1 MQEAKVAKKVALITG
16 ANKGIGFEV
25 ARQIAQAGW
34 IVLAAARNPQ
44 LGTEAAARLQA
55 EGLDVHFIQI
65 DLDAPET
72 AAAAAE
78 SIRRQFGRL
87 DLLINNAAI
96 AGDGDGPP
104 SAVDLGAVESV
115 MRTNYTGTVAVTQA
129 MLPLLEQA
137 GKAQIINVSSELGSV
152 ILHNDPNWKYAP
164 VKLLAYCASKAALN
178 MFTVQLA
185 YEFRDRKLAVNSV
198 NPGYTA
204 TDLNQNRGT
213 RPSKKAPQR
222 SFASPCSTNPSPA
235 NTLKRAAKSPGR
247 DLLWGTRPN
256 RRTLRLRLWARDRS
270 RLFAHDAS
278 WQPRWERTFP
288 RRVPGASPAR
298 GPACGRMVPRSGW

>member
-185 YEFRDRKLAVNSV
+185 YEFRDRNLAVNSV

-213 RPSKKAPQR
+213 QTVEEGSAEIVRVA
-222 SFASPCSTNPSPA
+222 
-235 NTLKRAAKSPGR
+235 
-247 DLLWGTRPN
+247 LL
-256 RRTLRLRLWARDRS
+256 D
-270 RLFAHDAS
+270 
-278 WQPRWERTFP
+278 QPVTGKYLEAGGEIPW
-288 RRVPGASPAR
+288 
-298 GPACGRMVPRSGW
+298 